1 MLMFR
6 AITRSHKFLNK
17 SLLGRRKQILFR
29 FFYYEIRTLRNSQE
43 LIGPFKSKKYLTPR
57 SRMSVLFFGP
67 KNSLAANQSNRK
79 LLRFVALNSGGGGG
93 TFFVL
98 SFPFRCKVIVF
109 F

>member
-29 FFYYEIRTLRNSQE
+29 FFYYGIRTLRNSQE

-93 TFFVL
+93 EL
-98 SFPFRCKVIVF
+98 SSCCLSHFAVKL
-109 F
+109 